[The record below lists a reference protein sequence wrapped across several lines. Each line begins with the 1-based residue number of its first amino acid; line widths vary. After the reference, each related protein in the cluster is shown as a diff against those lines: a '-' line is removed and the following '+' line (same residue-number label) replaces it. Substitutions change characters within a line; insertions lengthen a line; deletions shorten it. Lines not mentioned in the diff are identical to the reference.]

1 MRYQTQDISARTR
14 FDTVL
19 PEGARAEFFRPTRER
34 IPIPSPAKTPNP
46 WTPTM
51 LMGGFLIF
59 CLVILY
65 NNRPQN
71 HPSSAATTEV
81 IAPVKEKLDVGP
93 APTPIPVPVV
103 QATPVPLV
111 ATAPVPRIT
120 PVQRASLV
128 RLPVPV
134 PRAQLVRVPWV
145 QLSEAHVDETHPL
158 TMPYGTKIYATLRGF
173 LASIDQLPRIGQPG
187 DMYVVGTTPWIWT
200 TVPGT
205 FAPTWVD
212 P

>member
-19 PEGARAEFFRPTRER
+19 PDDGRVEFFRPTRER
-34 IPIPSPAKTPNP
+34 IPVEPPAKVSNP
-46 WTPTM
+46 WIPVLVGT
-51 LMGGFLIF
+51 LLLIV
-59 CLVILY
+59 CLAVLY
-65 NNRPQN
+65 SNRPHN
-71 HPSSAATTEV
+71 HLSQIATTEV
-81 IAPVKEKLDVGP
+81 VAPVKEKVDVGP

-103 QATPVPLV
+103 QATPVPPV

-134 PRAQLVRVPWV
+134 PRAELVRVPWV
-145 QLSEAHVDETHPL
+145 QLSETHVDETHPL

-200 TVPGT
+200 TIPGT